1 MPQWFLP
8 TLSDL
13 VAGGEWAM
21 TGTMSTG
28 SLYPPTF
35 AGNSPPPA
43 AIAASPDVMPSAY
56 QLREA
61 HLRSEREWHA
71 AIAAISQLLTTAPA
85 SSGTPKGLI
94 IFGPLPLLADPTLA
108 QHYQTWLLTT
118 EAYQQHHQRTLLPA
132 AEDRKGLPMTGKP
145 VAPPNDP
152 QLLPLLVDDPQAQ
165 EPFCLVL
172 TPHFSLVMVL
182 RRISHPLRE
191 PEAGHAPANLPLPAF
206 LFSFDPAV
214 VTEAWQS
221 LHDRLCLSAPDH
233 LPPLVASIQQFA
245 PVAPDYRTVTQFTR
259 LLLHHLPQPQTVHSH
274 GLRSHPNPK
283 SNVRRQRA
291 KFHTPLMAAASTA
304 LPRLES
310 KTNADITLLQALA
323 HEVRTPL
330 ATIRTFVRSLL
341 RRRDLAAEVRQRLET
356 IDHECTE
363 QIDRFGLIF
372 QAVEMETRPV
382 EAAPMCLAPT
392 SLGDVFQE
400 CVPRWQKQA
409 NRRNLKLQVYLPEA
423 MPTVVSNPAL
433 LDQALTSLVDRFTRS
448 LPAGSHIQVQV
459 TLAGAQ
465 LKLQLQSCGSQGR
478 CLGQP
483 TQAGASS
490 AARSIG
496 QILMFQPDTG
506 SLSLNLSV
514 AKNLFQA
521 LGGRLIVRQRPEQG
535 EVLTVFLP
543 LDEHEPESGREGIDQ
558 PRAAADYAGKTWVV

>member
-8 TLSDL
+8 TLSDI

-21 TGTMSTG
+21 AGTLWPQSIH
-28 SLYPPTF
+28 
-35 AGNSPPPA
+35 PA
-43 AIAASPDVMPSAY
+43 TATADAAPLPGIAPIAQQV
-56 QLREA
+56 REA
-61 HLRSEREWHA
+61 QQRAEREWHA
-71 AIAAISQLLTTAPA
+71 AIAALNQLLTPTAAPA
-85 SSGTPKGLI
+85 GVCQGLI
-94 IFGPLPLLADPTLA
+94 IFGPLPLLADPSLT

-118 EAYQQHHQRTLLPA
+118 ETYQHPSHRTLLPA
-132 AEDRKGLPMTGKP
+132 SEHTGSHPTNSTCGAKTL
-145 VAPPNDP
+145 DP
-152 QLLPLLVDDPQAQ
+152 QLLPLLADDPQLQ
-165 EPFCLVL
+165 EPFCLAL

-182 RRISHPLRE
+182 RRTRHPLRE
-191 PEAGHAPANLPLPAF
+191 TEPGHSGANLHLPAF

-214 VTEAWQS
+214 ITQAWQS
-221 LHDRLCLSAPDH
+221 LHDRLCVSAPDH
-233 LPPLVASIQQFA
+233 LSPLVASIRQFA
-245 PVAPDYRTVTQFTR
+245 PVAPDYRTVTQFTQ
-259 LLLHHLPQPQTVHSH
+259 LLLHHLPQPQLSQPYAV
-274 GLRSHPNPK
+274 RSQPAAK

-291 KFHTPLMAAASTA
+291 KFHAPIGTSPTV
-304 LPRLES
+304 PPTRTENC
-310 KTNADITLLQALA
+310 TNADVTLLQALA

-341 RRRDLAAEVRQRLET
+341 RRRDLAPEVRQRLET

-382 EAAPMCLAPT
+382 EAAPMCLTPT
-392 SLGDVFQE
+392 SLGEVFQE
-400 CVPRWQKQA
+400 CIPRWQKQA
-409 NRRNLKLQVYLPEA
+409 NRRNLKLQVDLPEA

-448 LPAGSHIQVQV
+448 LPAGSYIQVQV

-465 LKLQLQSCGSQGR
+465 LKLQLQSSRSQGQCSGPVAR
-478 CLGQP
+478 ETEGSP
-483 TQAGASS
+483 
-490 AARSIG
+490 ARSIG

-535 EVLTVFLP
+535 EILTVFLP
-543 LDEHEPESGREGIDQ
+543 LDEHKPAPGNEEITLPLT
-558 PRAAADYAGKTWVV
+558 ANAGQTWIV

>member
-1 MPQWFLP
+1 MAGVLP
-8 TLSDL
+8 PEG
-13 VAGGEWAM
+13 AH
-21 TGTMSTG
+21 
-28 SLYPPTF
+28 PPTF
-35 AGNSPPPA
+35 TADRAPLPP
-43 AIAASPDVMPSAY
+43 IATIAHQV
-56 QLREA
+56 REA
-61 HLRSEREWHA
+61 HQRSEGEWHA
-71 AIAAISQLLTTAPA
+71 AIAALSQLLTPTTPPA
-85 SSGTPKGLI
+85 GTPQGLI
-94 IFGPLPLLADPTLA
+94 IFGPLPILADPSLT

-118 EAYQQHHQRTLLPA
+118 ETYQHQHQRTLLPA
-132 AEDRKGLPMTGKP
+132 SEHTGSHSTDGTQEAKTI
-145 VAPPNDP
+145 DP
-152 QLLPLLVDDPQAQ
+152 HLLPLLADDPQVQ
-165 EPFCLVL
+165 EPFCLAL

-182 RRISHPLRE
+182 RRTRHPLRE
-191 PEAGHAPANLPLPAF
+191 SEPGYGTANIHLPAF
-206 LFSFDPAV
+206 LFSFDPDV
-214 VTEAWQS
+214 VAQAWQS

-233 LPPLVASIQQFA
+233 LLPLAASIRQFT

-259 LLLHHLPQPQTVHSH
+259 SLLHHLPQPQPAQPYTV
-274 GLRSHPNPK
+274 RSQPPEK

-291 KFHTPLMAAASTA
+291 KFHATIGASPPGTP
-304 LPRLES
+304 PRVES
-310 KTNADITLLQALA
+310 RTNADITLLQALA

-341 RRRDLAAEVRQRLET
+341 RRRDLAPEVRQRLET

-400 CVPRWQKQA
+400 CIPRWQKQA
-409 NRRNLKLQVYLPEA
+409 SRRNLKLQVYLPEA

-465 LKLQLQSCGSQGR
+465 LKLQLQSCGRQGR
-478 CLGQP
+478 CSGQP
-483 TQAGASS
+483 GQEARGST
-490 AARSIG
+490 ARSIG

-543 LDEHEPESGREGIDQ
+543 LNEHGPETSNEGMEL
-558 PRAAADYAGKTWVV
+558 PLTADSSQTWIV